1 ITSAPAVNIQENHR
15 LYADFVSP
23 AVLAKY
29 LIWFGSPGRSA
40 TREKYQGLD
49 KKWDTKVSHII
60 TRLFASGVPPVEPTS
75 DAMDTAIGALHPQT
89 IILSIRPSGRAGRFL
104 GYIGDELI
112 VTNQQP
118 FLDGVRDSAMK
129 MPD

>member
-1 ITSAPAVNIQENHR
+1 
-15 LYADFVSP
+15 
-23 AVLAKY
+23 
-29 LIWFGSPGRSA
+29 
-40 TREKYQGLD
+40 
-49 KKWDTKVSHII
+49 
-60 TRLFASGVPPVEPTS
+60 
-75 DAMDTAIGALHPQT
+75 MDTAIGALHPQT

-129 MPD
+129 MPDIPKFLKRGPDNAPPSWMAGRAARQRRA